1 LKEKKMN
8 DATKKPAS
16 ETGGDLPVARR
27 VGVLEFFQQVR
38 REMTKVTW
46 PSWKETWV
54 TTLMVF
60 IMVALTML
68 FFFGVDFFLSQGERL
83 LIGSAG

>member
-1 LKEKKMN
+1 LKEKKMS
-8 DATKKPAS
+8 DAIKKPAGDA
-16 ETGGDLPVARR
+16 GGDLPAARR
-27 VGVLEFFQQVR
+27 VGPLEFFQQVR

-68 FFFGVDFFLSQGERL
+68 FFFGVDFVLSQGERL
-83 LIGSAG
+83 LIGAAG